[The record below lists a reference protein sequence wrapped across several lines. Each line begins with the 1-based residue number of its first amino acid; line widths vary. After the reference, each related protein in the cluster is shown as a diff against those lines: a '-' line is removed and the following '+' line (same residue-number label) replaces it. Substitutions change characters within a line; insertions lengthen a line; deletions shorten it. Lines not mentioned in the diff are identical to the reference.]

1 MAELLDRL
9 RTTYAWML
17 IDSPPLVSVTDALLL
32 ARIADCTVFVVQ
44 HNSIDKRLIKRSV
57 AALRKSGAT
66 VLGAV
71 LNSIPESDR
80 ADYYYY
86 SVPPHRGA
94 GAGGEPARAQAR
106 LTA

>member
-1 MAELLDRL
+1 
-9 RTTYAWML
+9 
-17 IDSPPLVSVTDALLL
+17 VSVTDAQLL

-57 AALRKSGAT
+57 AALRKAGAN

-71 LNSIPESDR
+71 LNSVPEGDR

-86 SVPPHRGA
+86 SYRPTEAPA
-94 GAGGEPARAQAR
+94 APARGPVR
-106 LTA
+106 KRG